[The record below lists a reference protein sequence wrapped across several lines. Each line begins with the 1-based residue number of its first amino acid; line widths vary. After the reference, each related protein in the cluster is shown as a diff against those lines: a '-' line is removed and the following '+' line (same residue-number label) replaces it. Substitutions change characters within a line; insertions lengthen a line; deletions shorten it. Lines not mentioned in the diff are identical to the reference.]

1 MLRSMTLLLLI
12 SILLG
17 ACQTTPPTAPIPTQP
32 KPTAS
37 HTSTPFLEPTAP
49 VAADDESSS
58 ASCPPIEGD
67 TFGEMR
73 SIEAEVSQLRGFQ
86 PLRPVERRLFTTDEL
101 RSYVLDE
108 FLADY
113 TVQEAQAEAEILF
126 MLGLLPEILDLRQLY
141 TDLLNEQIAGFY
153 DTENDE
159 MVVVCESG
167 FSGVERLTYAH
178 EFVHAL
184 QDQLYGFETSLAYSD
199 TACEDNS
206 QRCAATQALFEGDA
220 TLLQE
225 QWLRMFARAED
236 LEDLALFFS
245 SFTMPI
251 YESAPPYIQ
260 ADFTFPYLEGLF
272 FVRSLYLKDGWAS
285 VDDAFLNPPQSTE
298 QILHPER
305 YPWDNVVTLGIPD
318 LSTLSERG
326 WEIAYQDVLGEWTL
340 LKMLEVY
347 LPESEASMAAEG
359 WGGDFVILLDNPEL
373 GAQAVLQIIQWDSM
387 RDAHEFTAA
396 YQDYGELRYGETT
409 NFSTT
414 HVEWTSDD
422 INVLFERQSN
432 QTFIILSSNEDLQVL
447 RDALSLPIKALP

>member
-1 MLRSMTLLLLI
+1 
-12 SILLG
+12 
-17 ACQTTPPTAPIPTQP
+17 
-32 KPTAS
+32 
-37 HTSTPFLEPTAP
+37 
-49 VAADDESSS
+49 
-58 ASCPPIEGD
+58 
-67 TFGEMR
+67 
-73 SIEAEVSQLRGFQ
+73 
-86 PLRPVERRLFTTDEL
+86 
-101 RSYVLDE
+101 
-108 FLADY
+108 
-113 TVQEAQAEAEILF
+113 
-126 MLGLLPEILDLRQLY
+126 MLGLLPENLDLRQLY

-167 FSGVERLTYAH
+167 FGGVERLTYAH

-184 QDQLYGFETSLAYSD
+184 QDQLYGFEIGLAYSD
-199 TACEDNS
+199 AACVDNS

-318 LSTLSERG
+318 LSTLFERD

-340 LKMLEVY
+340 LNMLEVY

-373 GAQAVLQIIQWDSM
+373 GAQAVLEIIQWDSM

-396 YQDYGELRYGETT
+396 YQDYGELRYGEPTA
-409 NFSTT
+409 FSTT
-414 HVEWTSDD
+414 RVEWTSDD
-422 INVLFERQSN
+422 INVLLERQSN
-432 QTFIILSSNEDLQVL
+432 QTLIILSSSEDLQVL
-447 RDALSLPIKALP
+447 RDALPLPIKALP